1 MELIKVKNLYK
12 RFSGINVLENVNFTV
27 KSGEFLSIIGE
38 NGTGK
43 STLMRLL
50 LGLIDATKGNIEVNK
65 KIKNKIGY
73 LPQQVDIKA
82 DFPAS
87 VYEIIM
93 SGFLNSSAIIP
104 FLKKGQ
110 KTKANK
116 ILEQLHI
123 TDIKN
128 KSFKELSGG
137 QKQRVLLGRA
147 LAASNGVLL
156 LDEPLNA
163 LDPLAIADFFEI
175 LEQLKNDGYTIIM
188 ISHDIHCA
196 IKYANNILHLSH
208 NSYYY
213 GSTKEYVNSPLG
225 KIMLEEGHHHD

>member
-12 RFSGINVLENVNFTV
+12 RFSGINVLEDINFTV
-27 KSGEFLSIIGE
+27 KSGEFLNIIGE

-50 LGLIDATKGNIEVNK
+50 LGLSEATKGSIEVNK

-73 LPQQVDIKA
+73 LPQQVEIKA

-104 FLKKGQ
+104 FFKKGQ

-128 KSFKELSGG
+128 KPFKELSGG

-175 LEQLKNDGYTIIM
+175 LEQLKAGGYTIIM

-208 NSYYY
+208 NSHYY